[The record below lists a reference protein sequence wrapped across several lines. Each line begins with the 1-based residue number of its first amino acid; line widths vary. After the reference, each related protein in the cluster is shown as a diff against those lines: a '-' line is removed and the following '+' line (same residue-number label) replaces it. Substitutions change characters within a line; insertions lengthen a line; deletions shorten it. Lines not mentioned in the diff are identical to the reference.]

1 MSQLLHQASLAIT
14 AAVFAGLWQGVLI
27 AGVTWLV
34 LRSLKSLG
42 ASTRY
47 AIWLCALGALLVVPL
62 ATAAFSAQGDAQ
74 PLAPAAARS
83 SGAIEFTAAG
93 TETVSTRQ
101 RVAAAVLHAT
111 PIRPPQ
117 TDSPQAVPPPFALP
131 NRLRI
136 TIPESVTTVVALLW
150 LLLALARLVKLVLA
164 LRQLGAIRR
173 SASPWSSA
181 HEYPVLVSPRVGV
194 PLAFGFLRPAVV
206 LPASLPG
213 EIGAEALQTI
223 IVHESAHLRR
233 YDVWTNALARVAEAL
248 LTLNPAAWFV
258 MRRLSAEREIACD
271 DCVVART
278 GSGDAFAHVL
288 AGLATRV
295 GPRAPIAAASAT
307 GTRRST
313 IVTRIEQLLD
323 AAPRQLGL
331 SRAALAA
338 AVGSLA
344 VVALVIESVSP
355 VFAYASPRFTAASAH
370 TAAAGGNGST
380 CPGIRRGLPVS
391 MLSTPRAAEAK
402 FGASRVVPFTLTFDA
417 RGRTRNVT
425 IGSAPSPAVAERV
438 KEMLRINH
446 FLPPLRGCV
455 AVAGTV
461 RGAVVLGTAHTGTL
475 SVVEPVY
482 PNGWTAQHPESCKVP
497 DLLHTEDPAFPA
509 SMGGIP
515 VGAEYTASARVQVDQ
530 TGAVTNAALARSS
543 GHRAFDDALLAAAR
557 GATYPLTEDTGFK
570 PVRPSGAS
578 LAWNAANGSSKYAHC
593 APLPTAYI
601 WHTTFSRGPH
611 FFFATPLF
619 IANSS
624 HHAWR

>member
-1 MSQLLHQASLAIT
+1 MSHLLYQASLAIT

-34 LRSLKSLG
+34 LWSLHGLG

-62 ATAAFSAQGDAQ
+62 ATASFSAQPNAQ
-74 PLAPAAARS
+74 PVADAAARA
-83 SGAIEFTAAG
+83 GAPAEFIAAG
-93 TETVSTRQ
+93 AVTASTRE
-101 RVAAAVLHAT
+101 RMPVNLVHAA

-117 TDSPQAVPPPFALP
+117 SEPRQAVSSPAVAVP

-136 TIPESVTTVVALLW
+136 AIPESAATVVALLW
-150 LLLALARLVKLVLA
+150 LLLALARLVKLMLA

-181 HEYPVLVSPRVGV
+181 HEYPVLVSRRVGV

-248 LTLNPAAWFV
+248 LTLNPAVWFV

-307 GTRRST
+307 GTTRST

-323 AAPRQLGL
+323 AAPRQLAL

-355 VFAYASPRFTAASAH
+355 VFAYASPQFIPAPAH
-370 TAAAGGNGST
+370 AAAAGGNGSA

-391 MLSTPRAAEAK
+391 MLATPRAAEAK

-446 FLPPLRGCV
+446 FLPELRGCV

-461 RGAVVLGTAHTGTL
+461 RGAVVLGTVHTGTL

-482 PNGWTAQHPESCKVP
+482 PNGWTAQHPASCKVP
-497 DLLHTEDPAFPA
+497 SLLHTEDPAFPA
-509 SMGGIP
+509 SMDGIP
-515 VGAEYTASARVQVDQ
+515 IGSQYTASARVRVDQ
-530 TGAVTNAALARSS
+530 AGAVTNAALAGSS
-543 GHRAFDDALLAAAR
+543 GHRAFDAALLAAVR
-557 GATYPLTEDTGFK
+557 GATYPLTESTGFK

-578 LAWNAANGSSKYAHC
+578 LAWNAANGS
-593 APLPTAYI
+593 
-601 WHTTFSRGPH
+601 
-611 FFFATPLF
+611 
-619 IANSS
+619 
-624 HHAWR
+624 